1 MRLDNHK
8 KKMVLAVSLA
18 MVAIVAIWVV
28 QLNLTIL
35 KKEEPNTDFDKISDE
50 LDKTR
55 EEFNFLFI
63 NEINKE
69 TAEVDKKTEDT
80 PSTPTLEEVN
90 KKIIDNVTNSL
101 NNQE

>member
-50 LDKTR
+50 LDKI
-55 EEFNFLFI
+55 I
-63 NEINKE
+63 NEEI
-69 TAEVDKKTEDT
+69 
-80 PSTPTLEEVN
+80 LHG
-90 KKIIDNVTNSL
+90 
-101 NNQE
+101 